1 MIERL
6 YEKEIAMDKILNPVR
21 FDFDWLDEPTKG
33 GKRKRKKK
41 KRKKSAKT
49 GGKYARLAFQY
60 GVLASRY
67 DTLTRMVELAVSTT
81 RQQLNDDLLDGG
93 LVALRPPRITPLP
106 EL

>member
-6 YEKEIAMDKILNPVR
+6 YDEGTSVGGIPNPIR
-21 FDFDWLDEPTKG
+21 FNSCWLDEPKKG
-33 GKRKRKKK
+33 KKGEKGKKK
-41 KRKKSAKT
+41 AKKAAKAK
-49 GGKYARLAFQY
+49 GKYAQLAFQY

-67 DTLTRMVELAVSTT
+67 DTLTRMVELAVSTK